1 MTVES
6 TQPSGGAA
14 TDPVRDRWLALSRSA
29 SRSFRDAPTAEE
41 RRELLVVG
49 VAESRYAIAVERVR
63 EIVRLAT
70 VTRVP
75 RTPDWL
81 AGVVALR
88 GEIVEVVDLRRRIG
102 SSRTAW
108 TRSSRIVVIH
118 GEDAGVAGILVDSV
132 IGVLRVPE
140 QDVLATD
147 GRDFRAVVEMVRT
160 ADGFVGV
167 LDLERV
173 VGVGDED
180 DR

>member
-1 MTVES
+1 MTVEATGAS
-6 TQPSGGAA
+6 VPGGPDA
-14 TDPVRDRWLALSRSA
+14 VQEGWLALSRTA
-29 SRSFRDAPTAEE
+29 ARSLEGAPTSEE
-41 RRELLVVG
+41 RRELLVVV
-49 VAESRYAIAVERVR
+49 VAGARYAVAIERVR

-70 VTRVP
+70 ITRVP

-102 SSRTAW
+102 SSRAAW

-118 GEDAGVAGILVDSV
+118 GEDSGIAGLLVDSV

-140 QDVLATD
+140 QDVLVAD

-160 ADGFVGV
+160 PDGFVGV
-167 LDLERV
+167 LDLARV
-173 VGVGDED
+173 VGGGDED
-180 DR
+180 GA

>member
-6 TQPSGGAA
+6 TSTPATVSPGAA
-14 TDPVRDRWLALSRSA
+14 PGDWLELSRSA
-29 SRSFRDAPTAEE
+29 ARSLHGVPVVEE
-41 RRELLVVG
+41 RRELLVVEAAG
-49 VAESRYAIAVERVR
+49 SPYAIAVERVR

-70 VTRVP
+70 ITRVP
-75 RTPDWL
+75 RAPVWL

-102 SSRTAW
+102 LPDASV

-118 GEDAGVAGILVDSV
+118 GEDAGVAGILVDAV
-132 IGVLRVPE
+132 KGVLRAPE
-140 QDVLATD
+140 HDVLPTD
-147 GRDFRAVVEMVRT
+147 GRDFRTVVEMVRT

-173 VGVGDED
+173 VGAVDED
-180 DR
+180 VR